1 MKCILR
7 CQVIIASTC
16 VSISPLVSQAR
27 IIDLTGE
34 PPATLS
40 VPASAVSNGIELADG
55 RFLNIDARD
64 GTLVLADLDRSARRV
79 LGASG
84 SGPREYIRPTRIVS
98 DGQGG
103 ALVLDLAL
111 RRGLYVSS
119 SGEVA
124 DHALASFDRTRFN
137 PATVRG
143 VDPHGRFIH
152 HTADPAGGRDSL
164 PIVRTDT
171 ASRDSK
177 VMAWWP
183 MARSLPGAVSRG
195 PGGMTAQEIRP
206 QSLWPA
212 RTAWVVLPDGTIAL
226 VCPEPYRIEFVKPD
240 GSRISG
246 PVVDYEPV
254 EVTADHRRAVQR
266 ERGGPI
272 PRDQFPD
279 ELPPFEGLDDVLASP
294 NGEIWVGRMRAW
306 NDSVPVY
313 DVFDAIGRRTA
324 QARLRSH
331 SKVVGFGNGTVYVAR
346 QTPDDGLWWLERYRR
361 LP

>member
-1 MKCILR
+1 MKHLLSYLL
-7 CQVIIASTC
+7 AAGLTPTSTMAA
-16 VSISPLVSQAR
+16 QTR
-27 IIDLTGE
+27 IIDLAGD
-34 PPATLS
+34 PLAAAAL
-40 VPASAVSNGIELADG
+40 PASAMSNGIELSG
-55 RFLNIDARD
+55 GGFLYLDARD
-64 GTLVLADLDRSARRV
+64 KSLVLADLDSSTQRV
-79 LGASG
+79 LGAEG
-84 SGPREYIRPTRIVS
+84 AGPGEYIRPTRVIS
-98 DGQGG
+98 DGRGG
-103 ALVLDLAL
+103 ALVFDLAL
-111 RRGLYVSS
+111 RRGLHVSP
-119 SGEVA
+119 SGELS
-124 DHALASFDRTRFN
+124 DRALTSFDRARFN

-143 VDPHGRFIH
+143 VDPLGRFIH